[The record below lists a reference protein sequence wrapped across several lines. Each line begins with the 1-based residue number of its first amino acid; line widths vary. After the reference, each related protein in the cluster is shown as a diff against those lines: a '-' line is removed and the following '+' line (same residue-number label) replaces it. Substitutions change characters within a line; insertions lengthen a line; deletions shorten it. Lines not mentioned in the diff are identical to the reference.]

1 MVSPLDRLAP
11 LGRLPRPCNKYAL
24 AYIVPPPIGLEFTV
38 TALQLFKA
46 LADPT
51 RLACVLTLQARG
63 ELCVCDLY
71 ARLEVSQP
79 KMSRHLAQLRKA
91 GLLSQR
97 KKGLWVYYQLNPH
110 MPAWALQILQ
120 HTAQGNP
127 LPPSNPQAS
136 CGTSNMC

>member
-1 MVSPLDRLAP
+1 MVLPRHALLRKWCRRWIDWRPLE
-11 LGRLPRPCNKYAL
+11 RLPRPCNKYAL
-24 AYIVPPPIGLEFTV
+24 TYIVPPPIGLEFTV

-97 KKGLWVYYQLNPH
+97 KKAFGS
-110 MPAWALQILQ
+110 
-120 HTAQGNP
+120 T
-127 LPPSNPQAS
+127 
-136 CGTSNMC
+136 TS